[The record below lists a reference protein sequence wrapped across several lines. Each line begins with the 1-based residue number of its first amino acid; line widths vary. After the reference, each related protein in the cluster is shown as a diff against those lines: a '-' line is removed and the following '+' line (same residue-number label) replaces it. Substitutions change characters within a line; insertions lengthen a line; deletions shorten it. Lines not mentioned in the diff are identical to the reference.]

1 MNTTVNLTDKAKRN
15 HIKLVLGEDGLW
27 EKWESKDK
35 VKWFKTS
42 EQLTMENVFKEK
54 EEIKNRNIKNLF
66 SIIFKKK

>member
-27 EKWESKDK
+27 EKWESRDK
-35 VKWFKTS
+35 VKWSKTS

-54 EEIKNRNIKNLF
+54 EEIKNRNMKNLF

>member
-15 HIKLVLGEDGLW
+15 HIKLVLSEDGLW

>member
-35 VKWFKTS
+35 VKWSKTS